1 MTDKAT
7 SNPARL
13 TPPDQGKAIGSANDP
28 SVLRSSVREGV
39 AQEGVIPASDVNVC
53 SPETGRKDA

>member
-39 AQEGVIPASDVNVC
+39 A
-53 SPETGRKDA
+53 KDEREE